1 MTKLDE
7 RPSEDST
14 QTHPDKRS
22 MRGQGAAIQPCNA
35 NVIRAGKIFGKKDSI
50 TYKVKTQERREYKG
64 KKGKRVDMGILM

>member
-1 MTKLDE
+1 
-7 RPSEDST
+7 
-14 QTHPDKRS
+14 

-64 KKGKRVDMGILM
+64 KKGKRVDMVILM